1 MVAGVLERKQLA
13 TQRHIRRLRQQRTLH
28 SNGHLVNGNVAIAAN
43 GSTPKK
49 QLLVRDLGWTAQQ
62 AADNHARLKNFA
74 RFWEGPGMEE
84 YENQLALLTYGR
96 NPTSWNGYG

>member
-1 MVAGVLERKQLA
+1 MVTGVLEKKQLM
-13 TQRHIRRLRQQRTLH
+13 TQRRIRRLRQQRSLH
-28 SNGHLVNGNVAIAAN
+28 NNGQLVNGNLAITAN
-43 GSTPKK
+43 GAHPKK

-84 YENQLALLTYGR
+84 YDEM
-96 NPTSWNGYG
+96 